1 MPARLCF
8 RNAHGNQRPQTAA
21 DSMAKVLASFV
32 QQQAQPHGK
41 AHTETTSHQA
51 DLPQSPR
58 NNRTEWKAQ
67 VPLTAQHGNPQNPRQ
82 GGHSQPRKGMLS
94 RTLQLAPREGRE
106 QMWNSSSTSP
116 ELMNVL
122 YWALLQSLANV
133 GKLCLLNY
141 FCLQRENPRGAGN
154 EKQILLYA
162 WPSKVRPR
170 CIHRGSTKKKERGNS
185 E

>member
-1 MPARLCF
+1 MATNDHKLQRTPWQKCWHPLCSSSS
-8 RNAHGNQRPQTAA
+8 RP
-21 DSMAKVLASFV
+21 SPMAKPTLKPLLIRPTCPS
-32 QQQAQPHGK
+32 HR
-41 AHTETTSHQA
+41 ETTE
-51 DLPQSPR
+51 
-58 NNRTEWKAQ
+58 EWKAQ

-170 CIHRGSTKKKERGNS
+170 CIHRGSTKKKERGSS